1 MAPSLKEGAARDTLS
16 ADPRQCS
23 VKGEWA
29 CARVCRSVAVGT
41 VLHVGEILLH
51 TLEAV
56 GFDQL
61 LEAAVAVLVPV
72 VTRRQKGH
80 RALGGDTLAAAGERL
95 LSGSAGGFTAE
106 QQTADRVQQNEQG
119 SAAPGRAG
127 GRSERQGVAAPETQS
142 TAGTSFR
149 RF

>member
-1 MAPSLKEGAARDTLS
+1 M
-16 ADPRQCS
+16 
-23 VKGEWA
+23 
-29 CARVCRSVAVGT
+29 
-41 VLHVGEILLH
+41 VGEGGSSNPSFTRTRVPSIVR
-51 TLEAV
+51 LEDTCQVLGAV
-56 GFDQL
+56 REFYWSL
-61 LEAAVAVLVPV
+61 N
-72 VTRRQKGH
+72 